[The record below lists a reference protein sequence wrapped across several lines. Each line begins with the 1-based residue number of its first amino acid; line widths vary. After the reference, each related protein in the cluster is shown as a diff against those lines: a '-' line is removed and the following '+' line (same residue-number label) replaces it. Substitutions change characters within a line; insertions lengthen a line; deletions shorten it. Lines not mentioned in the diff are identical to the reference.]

1 MKLEFHPEAEVEL
14 LEAAEYYE
22 LQVPG
27 LGERFGAEVRRA
39 TDLLLLHPELG
50 APVDADLRK
59 FVLNRFPFT
68 LIYSASSGLMCCAW
82 RLSHI
87 KVAVPAT
94 GARELAAN
102 DSCTD

>member
-27 LGERFGAEVRRA
+27 LGERFGAEVQRA
-39 TDLLLLHPELG
+39 TDLLLLHTELG

-68 LIYSASSGLMCCAW
+68 LIYSASPDVLRVEVVAHQSRRPGYW
-82 RLSHI
+82 R
-87 KVAVPAT
+87 
-94 GARELAAN
+94 ARVGR
-102 DSCTD
+102 

>member
-39 TDLLLLHPELG
+39 TDLLLRHPELG
-50 APVDADLRK
+50 TPVDPDLRRL
-59 FVLNRFPFT
+59 VLNRFPFT
-68 LIYSASSGLMCCAW
+68 LIYSVSTDVVRVEVVAHQSRRPGYW
-82 RLSHI
+82 RSRL
-87 KVAVPAT
+87 
-94 GARELAAN
+94 GR
-102 DSCTD
+102 